1 MPWNLILLS
10 VWDSFL
16 NVLVVGHKMLLSK
29 CFDRHKSWV
38 PIMTNFQLEFVKS
51 SSSDCHSISMLLGSL
66 SNCLQVQFWLWSNR
80 MLLVSN
86 NNAHSSVNAYELWFL
101 VLTVVLYIRMLL
113 VLNMTFVIL
122 SDILVSYSDCFS
134 FEMLQVLT
142 LTMIV
147 PPKAYKVWF

>member
-1 MPWNLILLS
+1 
-10 VWDSFL
+10 
-16 NVLVVGHKMLLSK
+16 
-29 CFDRHKSWV
+29 
-38 PIMTNFQLEFVKS
+38 
-51 SSSDCHSISMLLGSL
+51 
-66 SNCLQVQFWLWSNR
+66 

-147 PPKAYKVWF
+147 PPKAYKV